1 MNKLPLKKKKL
12 LIMTVYAPSDYN
24 EHWYRLQKHFIR
36 KNTLVP
42 YDFKVIVNNIDT
54 DLFDKDEIV
63 LVNDRNIGHPAGID
77 QIFAY
82 MRQPRQQDKYSGFL
96 LLDSD
101 AFPVGAGWH
110 EVLDKQMKRLEKSIA
125 APIRY
130 ENLDMFPHPCVV
142 YMNADGINNSK
153 VDFNYAKVKN
163 LMGDM
168 IDEVG
173 GLMPTVSDQVLPML
187 RTNRVNLHPV
197 AAGIYHHLFYHH
209 GAGSRG
215 FDFRLLKMYEY
226 YNHWIDNDAQPD
238 YGEQLMATL
247 VDDPDGFIDKL
258 MYAY

>member
-1 MNKLPLKKKKL
+1 MS
-12 LIMTVYAPSDYN
+12 VYAPSEYN
-24 EHWYRLQKHFIR
+24 EHWYELQKHYIKR
-36 KNTLVP
+36 NTLVT
-42 YDFKVIVNNIDT
+42 YDFKVVVNNIDT
-54 DLFDKDEIV
+54 GLFEEDEIIK
-63 LVNDRNIGHPAGID
+63 VNDSNIGHPAGIE
-77 QIFAY
+77 QIFSY
-82 MRQPRQQDKYSGFL
+82 MREPEQQEKYSGFL

-101 AFPVGAGWH
+101 AFPVGTGWH
-110 EVLDKQMKRLEKSIA
+110 EILDKQMKKLNKNIA

-142 YMNADGINNSK
+142 YMNKEGINNPK
-153 VDFNYAKVKN
+153 VNFNYAKVEN

-168 IDEVG
+168 INEVG
-173 GLMPTVSDQVLPML
+173 GLMPNISDEVLPLL

-226 YNHWIDNDAQPD
+226 YKHWIDNETQPE
-238 YGEQLMATL
+238 YGEQLMSAL
-247 VDDPDGFIDKL
+247 VSDPEGFIDKL